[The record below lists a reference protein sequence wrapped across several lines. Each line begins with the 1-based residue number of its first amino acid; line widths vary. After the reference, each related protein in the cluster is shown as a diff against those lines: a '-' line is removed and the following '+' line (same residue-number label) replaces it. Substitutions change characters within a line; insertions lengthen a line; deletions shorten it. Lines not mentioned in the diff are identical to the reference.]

1 MVAAADLELKI
12 DDDVTLAWR
21 NLEYTVTNTRGDK
34 VEVIFQL
41 IQLFIS
47 VYNTILILDG
57 SGPRWPDFE
66 NNSQILPSKNKSV

>member
-47 VYNTILILDG
+47 VYYHSNF
-57 SGPRWPDFE
+57 RW
-66 NNSQILPSKNKSV
+66 